1 MTSFVDWFRE
11 VFLVTSVTQTII
23 IIFFV
28 CAIGLLLTKI
38 PMGKFSLGVT
48 FVFFAGIAV
57 ANLGVEVDKQ
67 SLLFAQNFGLVLF
80 IYALGVQV
88 GPSFPLYGVGA
99 YRTT

>member
-38 PMGKFSLGVT
+38 PMGKFS
-48 FVFFAGIAV
+48 
-57 ANLGVEVDKQ
+57 
-67 SLLFAQNFGLVLF
+67 
-80 IYALGVQV
+80 
-88 GPSFPLYGVGA
+88 
-99 YRTT
+99 